1 MRPQP
6 TRRTLVAGLVALTAA
21 GCSGATRTAS
31 LPSAGR
37 GAVAAAD
44 DGRSGS
50 RVMQILAHPDD
61 DLYFMNP
68 EVQQTIGANDQL
80 VSVYLN
86 CGETGGV
93 NKVPGRPKPEPNLAA
108 YAGARRQGLR
118 QAYALMATG
127 DPHAGWGMQA
137 LALPD
142 GTLIEVNTLAG
153 HTGVQLIFLG
163 VHQHFAVGRGRKR
176 GLPDLWADPA
186 MVTSTLVSTGS
197 PVRRSQK
204 ITRSG
209 LIDVLVQLLDRYR
222 PTLVRTL
229 DPDPDMQVHDGA
241 HRRHHDQ
248 AGYSDHPDHTA
259 AALFTYAALARY
271 KGPGEGRLHAVMAY
285 RGYYNER
292 WPDNLPA
299 QLVRDKAVALNAYG
313 GAPDSCDFPAG
324 CGDYDVGRNRSY
336 RTGWLQRTSLRYPT
350 AAPQVRQGPDGRLT
364 AFAVL
369 AGQAVRWQQTGK
381 GDGSWTTPEPL
392 GGNGLLPGLSATLTE
407 DGRWQLFAER
417 IAALGP
423 KAADNRREIVMAEQ
437 PRPGGPFRPWTSLGT
452 PDRIPDHGRR
462 VGGPVVARD
471 ADGTTWLFARNWAKG
486 VSARQRRG
494 DGTWSDWADL
504 EPAEVQ
510 EGLSAVTDGK
520 GCVHVFGSGH
530 NTVHH
535 WQQEHP
541 GGRFFLR
548 RTGLPSPADPPTALA
563 RPDGSLL
570 LAFREAKSARPLV
583 HRLPVGG
590 ATWQGE
596 RVGLVARGYGV
607 LALHPVAGDVLLA
620 AGNNDG
626 TTSLATLGAG
636 HAPRWQ
642 TLTGAVVGAAALATD
657 AAGRPV
663 LARLAPNATLT
674 TSLVPQNRR

>member
-1 MRPQP
+1 MQ
-6 TRRTLVAGLVALTAA
+6 RRHADGLP
-21 GCSGATRTAS
+21 
-31 LPSAGR
+31 PSAGR

-86 CGETGGV
+86 CGETGGL
-93 NKVPGRPKPEPNLAA
+93 NKVPGQPRPKPNLAM

-127 DPHAGWGMQA
+127 DPHAGWGVQA

-153 HTGVQLIFLG
+153 HTGVQLVFLG
-163 VHQHFAVGRGRKR
+163 VHQHFAAGRGRKR
-176 GLPDLWADPA
+176 GLPDLWADPT

-197 PVRRSQK
+197 PVRAAQK
-204 ITRSG
+204 ITRSR

-271 KGPGEGRLHAVMAY
+271 KGPGDGRLHAVMAY

-299 QLVRDKAVALNAYG
+299 QLVRDKAEALNAYG

-369 AGQAVRWQQTGK
+369 AGQAVRWQRTGK
-381 GDGSWTTPEPL
+381 GDGTWTTPEPL
-392 GGNGLLPGLSATLTE
+392 GGDGLLPGLSATLTE

-423 KAADNRREIVMAEQ
+423 RAADNRREIVMAEQ
-437 PRPGGPFRPWTSLGT
+437 PRRGGLFRPWASLGT
-452 PDRIPDHGRR
+452 PTAPLTTAAGSAVLSWPGAPTARRGSSPATGPRASPPVNGAPTAPGATGRTWTPPR
-462 VGGPVVARD
+462 SRRGFPPSPTARGASMSSGPGTTPSTTGGRSTPVGGSSSAVPACRAPRTRPPRWPGRTVRSSSP
-471 ADGTTWLFARNWAKG
+471 
-486 VSARQRRG
+486 SARPSPPARWSIGCRPAARPG
-494 DGTWSDWADL
+494 RASTSVWSPAATGSSPCIPWPATCSWPPATTTAPPAWPPWGPGT
-504 EPAEVQ
+504 PR
-510 EGLSAVTDGK
+510 
-520 GCVHVFGSGH
+520 
-530 NTVHH
+530 
-535 WQQEHP
+535 
-541 GGRFFLR
+541 GGR
-548 RTGLPSPADPPTALA
+548 PSPARWSAPP
-563 RPDGSLL
+563 PW
-570 LAFREAKSARPLV
+570 P
-583 HRLPVGG
+583 PI
-590 ATWQGE
+590 
-596 RVGLVARGYGV
+596 
-607 LALHPVAGDVLLA
+607 P
-620 AGNNDG
+620 
-626 TTSLATLGAG
+626 
-636 HAPRWQ
+636 P
-642 TLTGAVVGAAALATD
+642 AVPSSPAW
-657 AAGRPV
+657 
-663 LARLAPNATLT
+663 
-674 TSLVPQNRR
+674 RRTRR